1 MAPRRVVADSD
12 DDDDEDD
19 TFSPVKFP
27 HLTERP
33 EPEPLS
39 PSRQPSS
46 PGSVDELAI
55 APVFDGRSGSSNRI
69 SDKTDTS
76 FFASIYDEQQK
87 GVLQQ
92 SHLIENIVRQ
102 SQKASTSSGD
112 VSLSGKGKGKSKNKA
127 QNLSSVTDIT
137 SPIVLDKLV
146 NHQSMFSDDATQLT
160 TPRKSA
166 QGDMWDVPS
175 SVDSSKG
182 KKRGLT
188 TYSKRKR
195 SNSVLT
201 TGSTGAAMFGS
212 DDAGVQ
218 DGTEHAVADVA
229 ADDGC
234 HDDDD
239 FVKPSPVP
247 ATKKPKVSLYDAT
260 AAQNSTTFYIAQ
272 SNLTTMQ
279 KLEYQKV
286 SVPGNPY
293 NGVPGS
299 TAHQNSTC
307 ASTIAYSTPS
317 LYASSGPPL
326 PWERTAAEPEAEP
339 EQPETSQHV
348 IDVSIVCYGSVVVRS
363 GSNTNALDNIL
374 SRRHGVWT

>member
-12 DDDDEDD
+12 DDEDEDD
-19 TFSPVKFP
+19 AFSPVKFP
-27 HLTERP
+27 HPTERP

-39 PSRQPSS
+39 PFRQPSS

-55 APVFDGRSGSSNRI
+55 APVFDGRIGSSNRR

-102 SQKASTSSGD
+102 SHKASTSSGE
-112 VSLSGKGKGKSKNKA
+112 VSLSGKGKGKNKNKA
-127 QNLSSVTDIT
+127 QNFSSGTDIT
-137 SPIVLDKLV
+137 SPIVLDRPV
-146 NHQSMFSDDATQLT
+146 NHQSMLSDDATQLT

-166 QGDMWDVPS
+166 RRDMWDVPS
-175 SVDSSKG
+175 SVESSKG
-182 KKRGLT
+182 KKRATT

-195 SNSVLT
+195 SSSVLT

-212 DDAGVQ
+212 DEAGVQ
-218 DGTEHAVADVA
+218 DPTEQVVTDVV
-229 ADDGC
+229 ADDGFC
-234 HDDDD
+234 DDD
-239 FVKPSPVP
+239 FVKPSPIP
-247 ATKKPKVSLYDAT
+247 ATKKPRVSLYDAT
-260 AAQNSTTFYIAQ
+260 TAQNSTTFYIAQ

-286 SVPGNPY
+286 SVPANPH

-299 TAHQNSTC
+299 TANQASTC

-326 PWERTAAEPEAEP
+326 PWERAAEPEVEP

-348 IDVSIVCYGSVVVRS
+348 IDVSILRYGSVLVRS
-363 GSNTNALDNIL
+363 ISNTNALDNIL
-374 SRRHGVWT
+374 S